1 MQIKS
6 IENLAQLSK
15 PNRECFSA
23 QRLQLPAEPAS
34 FSFNQVQTNWDSC
47 TKKAVGR
54 SVRQKAQNTQIAV
67 GTTST
72 NQTGD
77 TNIRKRLI
85 SDADTVGEKGINNQ
99 ERTRHG

>member
-1 MQIKS
+1 MS
-6 IENLAQLSK
+6 G
-15 PNRECFSA
+15 
-23 QRLQLPAEPAS
+23 
-34 FSFNQVQTNWDSC
+34 
-47 TKKAVGR
+47 KKH
-54 SVRQKAQNTQIAV
+54 QNTQIAV

-99 ERTRHG
+99 EERT